1 MVNGAFK
8 KIKFLFILLFL
19 ISITQTSAQKKITSF
34 SEDFKAY
41 LQELENVMTASDNS
55 DLKSNF
61 KDFKKLS
68 SNNSFTNKQENQI
81 IDVSN
86 KMLKKRLKASSHFN
100 NFILC
105 LSSLKNKNISN
116 DNIDDWLMVVS
127 KIIDDFSSKK
137 LMVFYYF
144 TLDLIDSNT
153 LRETRTTT
161 WKASNNDYSF
171 KIDDTGPYIVFNSF
185 TNILCQ
191 SDGDKLSIYNVLGDY
206 YPYNYMLNG
215 LEGLMNWE
223 KKV

>member
-8 KIKFLFILLFL
+8 KIKFLFLFLFL
-19 ISITQTSAQKKITSF
+19 ISNTQTSAQKKIASF
-34 SEDFKAY
+34 SEDFKSY
-41 LQELENVMTASDNS
+41 IQELESVMTSSDNS

-68 SNNSFTNKQENQI
+68 SNNSFSEKQVNQI
-81 IDVSN
+81 IDISN

-137 LMVFYYF
+137 LMVFY
-144 TLDLIDSNT
+144 
-153 LRETRTTT
+153 
-161 WKASNNDYSF
+161 
-171 KIDDTGPYIVFNSF
+171 
-185 TNILCQ
+185 
-191 SDGDKLSIYNVLGDY
+191 
-206 YPYNYMLNG
+206 
-215 LEGLMNWE
+215 
-223 KKV
+223 